1 MARQRGLV
9 LLALIGPVVALAA
22 DVGIARAEDSH
33 ANEGQRLYVQ
43 YCAACHGR
51 SGNGK
56 GPVAPVLHPRPTD
69 LTKLSQRYGTPL
81 PKPAISEFIDGRR
94 EIRAHG
100 SSDMPV
106 WGKVLTEPFPPSVSE
121 GARVRGDLM
130 LILDYLETIQQ
141 PKKTK

>member
-1 MARQRGLV
+1 MARGRAFV
-9 LLALIGPVVALAA
+9 LGAVMGAAALAA
-22 DVGIARAEDSH
+22 DVDVARADDLH
-33 ANEGQRLYVQ
+33 ASEGQRLYLQ

-51 SGNGK
+51 DANGK
-56 GPVAPVLHPRPTD
+56 GPVAPVLSPRPTD
-69 LTKLSQRYGTPL
+69 LAKLAQRYGTPL

-106 WGKVLTEPFPPSVSE
+106 WGRVLTEPFPPSVSE

-130 LILDYLETIQQ
+130 LILDYLETVQQ

>member
-1 MARQRGLV
+1 MARGRALV
-9 LLALIGPVVALAA
+9 FGSVMGAA
-22 DVGIARAEDSH
+22 VLTVGVRVGRADDSH
-33 ANEGQRLYVQ
+33 LEEGQRLYLQ

-51 SGNGK
+51 DANGK
-56 GPVAPVLHPRPTD
+56 GPVAPVLTPRPTD
-69 LTKLSQRYGTPL
+69 LTKLAQRYGRPL

-106 WGKVLTEPFPPSVSE
+106 WGKVLMEPFPPNVSE

-130 LILDYLETIQQ
+130 LILDYLEKVQQ
-141 PKKTK
+141 PKKTE